1 MPAGERRRRQAAA
14 QIRRLKPEYAT
25 YYAARA
31 RFHRPTLRRKPVGL
45 REAAAVLRCST
56 ATRPYRPRRP
66 SAPVAFPF
74 AFLRLRS
81 EFPALYERSIIG
93 PATRLSP
100 FWMPPSRTSPTQPR
114 NSACRNGA
122 LQQGENMPA
131 GHPAIMDVNAAI
143 GGYRRVE
150 PGVEIVR

>member
-100 FWMPPSRTSPTQPR
+100 FWIDRKSTRLNSSHLVISYAVFCLKQHKKHRHHRQRRRARNKYNTSIFEAR
-114 NSACRNGA
+114 A
-122 LQQGENMPA
+122 
-131 GHPAIMDVNAAI
+131 H
-143 GGYRRVE
+143 
-150 PGVEIVR
+150 